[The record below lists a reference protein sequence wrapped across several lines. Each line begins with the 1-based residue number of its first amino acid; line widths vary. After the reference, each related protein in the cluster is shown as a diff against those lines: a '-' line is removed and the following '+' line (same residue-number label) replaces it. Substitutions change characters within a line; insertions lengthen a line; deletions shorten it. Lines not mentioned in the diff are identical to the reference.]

1 MLCFNLRFGL
11 GRGDDIVERHIQLHT
26 GAAKAGSI
34 TVTVSLPW
42 VGSEKDLRTFKC
54 GQLGMAH
61 SCDSLVSS
69 VKQILSGFD
78 YEKDVSDR
86 IG

>member
-34 TVTVSLPW
+34 TVTVSLRW
-42 VGSEKDLRTFKC
+42 VGSEKDLRTSSAANLAWHTPAT
-54 GQLGMAH
+54 LGE
-61 SCDSLVSS
+61 
-69 VKQILSGFD
+69 LSEANF
-78 YEKDVSDR
+78 VR
-86 IG
+86 F